1 MLLRRLKRRL
11 ARVHLRKSNG
21 QISAIK
27 LPELTPVELTDI
39 QRHFPLPKFFI
50 FGHGRSGTTLLAR
63 LIRLHPEVHCNWQA
77 HFFTKKH
84 PLAGVLSTTELGEW
98 LERRSNRWAFEQDLA
113 TPIIRVVCDYIMERE
128 ANRLGK
134 RIVGDK
140 SPDSSPDVAVPILKC
155 VYPEARLIHI
165 IRDGR
170 DAVLSR
176 RFQLF
181 IDAPGVLDPADLE
194 IRDLLRRNRDR
205 FGRGKQSIFT
215 SSWLEKSAMNWA
227 HNVHNT
233 DASAHELFGE
243 RYFYLRFED
252 LISDPVV
259 WMEQVWSFLEAS
271 PATEEVKV
279 EIHEEMKR
287 NPAVEWQESKALE
300 FVRHLRRGEP
310 GAWRDMFTV
319 EDEHLFEHYAGEELT
334 AWGYEV
340 RDG

>member
-1 MLLRRLKRRL
+1 MWKRDQRKQIPLKELKPIADQEL
-11 ARVHLRKSNG
+11 AEIKHL
-21 QISAIK
+21 
-27 LPELTPVELTDI
+27 
-39 QRHFPLPKFFI
+39 FPLPKYFI
-50 FGHGRSGTTLLAR
+50 LGHGRSGTTLLAR
-63 LIRLHPEVHCNWQA
+63 LIRLHPEIHCNWQA
-77 HFFTKKH
+77 HFFTKRH
-84 PLAGVLSTTELGEW
+84 PLARVLSTMELDEW
-98 LERRSNRWAFEQDLA
+98 LGRRSNQWAFEQDLT

-155 VYPEARLIHI
+155 VYPDARLIHI
-165 IRDGR
+165 VRDGR

-194 IRDLLRRNRDR
+194 IRDLLQRNRDR

-233 DASAHELFGE
+233 DASAQELFGE
-243 RYFYLRFED
+243 RYFTLRFED
-252 LISDPVV
+252 LISDPVI

-271 PATEEVKV
+271 PTIEEVKV

-287 NPAVEWQESKALE
+287 NPAVEWQESKAIE

-310 GAWRDMFTV
+310 GAWRDMFTI
-319 EDEHLFEHYAGEELT
+319 EDKHLFERYAGEELT